1 MSMSYTFILTAVEST
16 YTSRKLAQGTQHALL
31 DGGIVLGRAGAIAA
45 ANLILGLFFRTSG
58 VGVFVRFVPV
68 CVVGVFVRFV
78 PVCGLDCT
86 SQRISSHGNST
97 GCMECHYQSWSA
109 YVLGELSRPL
119 STYRVGIHGPW

>member
-68 CVVGVFVRFV
+68 C
-78 PVCGLDCT
+78 GLDCT
-86 SQRISSHGNST
+86 SQRISSHIKRT
-97 GCMECHYQSWSA
+97 GWMECHYQ
-109 YVLGELSRPL
+109 
-119 STYRVGIHGPW
+119 